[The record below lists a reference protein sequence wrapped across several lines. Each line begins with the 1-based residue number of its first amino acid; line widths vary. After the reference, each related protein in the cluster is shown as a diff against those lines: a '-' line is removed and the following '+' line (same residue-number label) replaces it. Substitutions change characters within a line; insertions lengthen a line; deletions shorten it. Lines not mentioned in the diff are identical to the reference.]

1 MPIIVK
7 GEPLQ
12 RSLAARM
19 QDVDDRT
26 EVSDDSSIG
35 LQQAVLDDAASD
47 SSSSQI
53 LVDMDAKQA
62 LDRIQRSLLASRQ
75 VGVVPLADELSSVG
89 SLSVSQYNNKK
100 AGRSTAIPAVIHP
113 RRRLSVDTRE
123 GATPRRV
130 EHPSSVASSVV
141 SPYLLQPLSKTFEQL
156 RSKQPQRRGV
166 KTTSSRPKLTVVTD
180 VEDETREEMAQERED
195 PGDAVTS
202 PARDDEPSRTLEDL
216 ILLLEN
222 GYRVRLHSF
231 RGRESAFLL
240 LHNDRENLRIQ
251 RESTPSKK
259 NKKDMANDLCLDTLI
274 EDIVSLEFG
283 RRSDSGFLLSPLTSF
298 SIGVVKE
305 DHHSA
310 ISDGVAV
317 KYFDLEAASP
327 VQREVLVS
335 TLMIMMDAFGSRS
348 SSSRKPD
355 FDDKDS
361 EIEETV
367 DKYEI
372 DPAESGTFDQPI
384 PCSPSLEAIPCS
396 PSLEAIPCSPSLEAI
411 PCSPSLGAIPCSP
424 SLGAI
429 PCSPSLGAIPCS
441 SSLGAIPCSSSLEAQ
456 TDLVAAGSNADYS
469 TADGEDDS
477 TELFILDG
485 VDEILERVAGEPNN
499 PESPKRTFPLT
510 RQIEGRS
517 YYDNGE
523 GAHGDN
529 SSEATDQA
537 SNVGGSESLPVVT
550 IADDLVIEAH
560 LSDQMAVEEEDISV
574 TEAAE
579 QDESVIEIDPQKEE
593 TYIFKDTESLFSGS
607 VNRPI
612 DVEQDHIERIRSRAH
627 MLSFSFSDTSSI
639 DAENNESVRGM
650 LYSVR
655 SRRWSRTYDGE
666 LSAKPSY
673 PSRILEAD
681 EVTDLVLDD
690 SPSAEAALKGA
701 YAYGDYRVPEE
712 YEDEDKPDNDDTADW
727 SPPQTSLIEKT
738 AIVDIKPHLEVPTP
752 HNLRVDPN
760 SGHLTGGWC
769 SDDVCTTTFQD
780 MAVTCSGIFALNQ
793 TRTALTQASCV
804 DPSLTDAQMEIVQE
818 YITSALGAPSVVY
831 SFFTEDPPGSVP
843 STASASKKVQ
853 ETEPNKPRN
862 RATRSNAQADRLR
875 NLKHEMTFAVALKQS
890 KERAPFLRAT
900 QSFDDA
906 YLPKLAAANSA
917 AQQLHVSP
925 LLESLVDN
933 MINYAAVMDAAPVDQ
948 ETPKEEESVY
958 YDSDPEDSRPRTM
971 HRGPRKL
978 KALIG
983 KDEIPEVTHRAPL
996 QDGLGSERNDVKL
1009 GRRLDEDSIKE
1020 VVQSMMNERL
1030 VVMWHPTQSDD
1041 KPNRA
1046 PILARLWIESGVYL
1060 VDGSFL
1066 LPKLSWVKA
1075 FGHNIGAAAHK
1086 QEALQK
1092 LDLLDI
1098 CKIRSCENVDRS
1110 LHPFA
1115 NPRLS
1120 WFIETQSG
1128 IFLFEAETSSERER
1142 IVYGLKLVVARLASL
1157 LMLRDVRAA
1166 DEFFGATGNGV
1177 PGEAP
1182 VWTTDEKTE
1191 EQELPDPPSS

>member
-1 MPIIVK
+1 MPIFVK

-19 QDVDDRT
+19 QAVDDRT
-26 EVSDDSSIG
+26 EVSDDSSLG
-35 LQQAVLDDAASD
+35 LQQTVLDDNASD

-62 LDRIQRSLLASRQ
+62 LDRIQRSLMASRQ

-141 SPYLLQPLSKTFEQL
+141 SPYLLQPLSKSFEQL

-222 GYRVRLHSF
+222 GYRVRLHTF

-240 LHNDRENLRIQ
+240 LHNDRKNLRIQ
-251 RESTPSKK
+251 RESTHSKK
-259 NKKDMANDLCLDTLI
+259 KKKDMANDLCLDTLI

-283 RRSDSGFLLSPLTSF
+283 RRGNSGFSLSPLTSF

-310 ISDGVAV
+310 ISDDVAV

-335 TLMIMMDAFGSRS
+335 TLMIMMDAFGSRG

-355 FDDKDS
+355 FEDKDS
-361 EIEETV
+361 EIEKTV

-396 PSLEAIPCSPSLEAI
+396 PSLEAIPCSPSL
-411 PCSPSLGAIPCSP
+411 GAIPCSP

-429 PCSPSLGAIPCS
+429 PCSPSL
-441 SSLGAIPCSSSLEAQ
+441 EAQ
-456 TDLVAAGSNADYS
+456 TNLVAAGSNADYS

-477 TELFILDG
+477 TELIILGG
-485 VDEILERVAGEPNN
+485 VDEILERVAGEPKN

-510 RQIEGRS
+510 RRIEGSS
-517 YYDNGE
+517 YDSGE

-529 SSEATDQA
+529 SSEATDQV

-550 IADDLVIEAH
+550 IADDLVIVEAH
-560 LSDQMAVEEEDISV
+560 LSDQMAVEEEDMSV

-612 DVEQDHIERIRSRAH
+612 DVEQDHIDRIRSRAH

-712 YEDEDKPDNDDTADW
+712 YEDEHKPDNDDTADW
-727 SPPQTSLIEKT
+727 SPLQTSLIEKT

-780 MAVTCSGIFALNQ
+780 MAVTCSGIFALDQ

-804 DPSLTDAQMEIVQE
+804 DSSLTDAQMEMVEE

-983 KDEIPEVTHRAPL
+983 KEETPEVTHRAPL
-996 QDGLGSERNDVKL
+996 QDGFGSERNDFTL
-1009 GRRLDEDSIKE
+1009 GRRSDEDTIKE
-1020 VVQSMMNERL
+1020 IVQSMMNERL

-1075 FGHNIGAAAHK
+1075 FGHDIGAAAHK

-1098 CKIRSCENVDRS
+1098 CRIRSCENVDRS

-1128 IFLFEAETSSERER
+1128 IFLFEGETSSERER

-1191 EQELPDPPSS
+1191 EQELLPDPPSS